1 MTIPIQ
7 SRTVTA
13 VTPGPVTAAA
23 PPAEQGGQAVDAL
36 ALQVPRAVV
45 QAPKENTAV
54 PKFDPEQM
62 QKQLEEVVKRLN
74 EQMKENQRDLSF
86 AIDNRINTFIIT
98 VRHSVTGEVI
108 RQIPNEVA
116 VDFAHRLEDLK
127 GVLFNE
133 KT

>member
-7 SRTVTA
+7 SRA
-13 VTPGPVTAAA
+13 VTPGPVAAAAA
-23 PPAEQGGQAVDAL
+23 PAGPNAQAVETQAF
-36 ALQVPRAVV
+36 QVPKAVLE
-45 QAPKENTAV
+45 APKENTAV

-116 VDFAHRLEDLK
+116 VNFAHRLEDLK